1 MATQDISRRRFLKG
15 LVAVTG
21 GAALAACAAPTPQV
35 IEKVVKETV
44 VVQGTP
50 QVVEKQVTQ
59 VVEKQVVQT
68 QVVEKQV
75 TAAPPTKAAPTEVR
89 VSHWW
94 PQNWHSRWFPIVQEQ
109 ANVKIKEEIYPFGEY
124 NAKLLTQVAAGTA
137 PDVIQLDQGHN
148 GNFFPRDVL
157 VPFDDALAAAKVDM
171 KKWNVDPK
179 IEVGYK
185 GKILGMP
192 LFMMQA
198 LICWINVDLAEKA
211 GYNVKDLPVWGTP
224 KFDTWTWDDALA
236 FMKQTTKQKADG
248 TYEQYGCASARA
260 NAFSLGFQLASYGQ
274 NFLDDVQ
281 YSETKALLDSPEAI
295 QAATQLVELT
305 TVHKVAPTLE
315 AQQGVPGGL
324 FRAGKAV
331 LEFGWAQTI
340 LIDAKLPFKLEMIHL
355 PFVKRRVSA
364 IGPNHFCVNK
374 ASKVI
379 GAAQRMSIFHA
390 TSREV
395 GLEFLR
401 ETGNFSAYD
410 TAWFLS
416 YLPEG
421 PAGTL
426 ARINLAR
433 RPGMSE
439 CAYCAKDVFFFDRA
453 GYGKLGSFVPN
464 TINPELEKA
473 LLGQKTVAQALKDAN
488 KIINDE
494 IAKNK

>member
-1 MATQDISRRRFLKG
+1 MAAKEVTRRRFLKG
-15 LVAVTG
+15 LATAAG
-21 GAALAACAAPTPQV
+21 GTVLAACAPAATPTPQIV
-35 IEKVVKETV
+35 EKVVKETV

-50 QVVEKQVTQ
+50 QVIEKP
-59 VVEKQVVQT
+59 
-68 QVVEKQV
+68 V
-75 TAAPPTKAAPTEVR
+75 TAPPPTKTAPTEVR

-94 PQNWHSRWFPIVQEQ
+94 PQNWHSRWFPIVERE

-124 NAKLLTQVAAGTA
+124 KTKLLTQVASGTA

-148 GNFFPRDVL
+148 GDFFPRNVL
-157 VPFDDALAAAKVDM
+157 VPFDDALAKEGVDM

-198 LICWINVDLAEKA
+198 KMVWINVDLAEKA
-211 GYNVKDLPVWGTP
+211 GFSAKDLPVWGTP
-224 KFDTWTWDDALA
+224 KFDTWTWSDFVEFL
-236 FMKQTTKQKADG
+236 KKVTIRKSDG
-248 TYEQYGCASARA
+248 TYEQYGISSAQIGA
-260 NAFSLGFQLASYGQ
+260 WFLGFHLASYGQ
-274 NFLDDVQ
+274 NFLDNVQ
-281 YSETKALLDSPEAI
+281 YAETKGLLDTPEAI
-295 QAATQLVELT
+295 SAAKDGIELT

-315 AQQGVPGGL
+315 AQQGVEGGL

-331 LEFGWAQTI
+331 AEMGWAQTI
-340 LIDAKLPFKLEMIHL
+340 LIDAKLPFRLEMIHL
-355 PFVKRRVSA
+355 PFVKYRVNA

-374 ASKVI
+374 ASKVVE
-379 GAAQRMSIFHA
+379 AAQRMSIFHA
-390 TSREV
+390 TSHDV

-410 TAWFLS
+410 TAW
-416 YLPEG
+416 YLPYVPEG

-439 CAYCAKDVFFFDRA
+439 CAYCTKDIFWFDRA
-453 GYGKLGSFVPN
+453 GYGRLGSFVPT
-464 TINPELEKA
+464 TIQAEMEKA
-473 LLGQKTVAQALKDAN
+473 LLGQKTVEQAMKDAN
-488 KIINDE
+488 KAINEE
-494 IAKNK
+494 ISKLKPAE